1 MKLENMNSTCFCTT
15 YSSMTIKYS
24 RMLDEYISHN
34 NKLKKEIDSLKQD
47 LQTLKDYIKY
57 TL

>member
-1 MKLENMNSTCFCTT
+1 
-15 YSSMTIKYS
+15 
-24 RMLDEYISHN
+24 MLDEYINHN
-34 NKLKKEIDSLKQD
+34 NKLKKEIESLKQD